1 MRLTGLPLIILTAL
15 LAALTIT
22 GTALLWSRFGRWRLL
37 SRSAGIVLAQAL
49 VVLTAGLIVNRA
61 DGFYPS
67 WQALGGDTGT
77 ASETAPPPAGRLDAT
92 LGRNSALPWR
102 PVDLA
107 SWRLAGTPTVV
118 LPPGYRDR
126 PSVTY
131 PVVLVLAG
139 GAAEVVAAVRA
150 AERAD
155 GVVTVV
161 ARPTAATTAAALGR
175 LGADLDR
182 DVRVTHRG
190 WGLVATTRGALLAA
204 GLSSGAPDRYAG
216 EALIGPALPAG
227 LHPPAALALAVVR
240 PGAAV
245 PSTPPRSSVPPL
257 STRRPVPPLSTRRP
271 VPTLSTRRPVPPL
284 STRRPVPPLASRHP
298 VAPSSPTRP
307 PAAPPAAGR
316 VVTLT
321 CPRGSV
327 WAVAARWAAAQTS
340 LPLKPA
346 VLLPVGVK

>member
-1 MRLTGLPLIILTAL
+1 VRLTGLPLIILTAL
-15 LAALTIT
+15 LAALAIT
-22 GTALLWSRFGRWRLL
+22 GTVLLWSRFGRWRLL
-37 SRSAGIVLAQAL
+37 SRSAGIVLAQTL
-49 VVLTAGLIVNRA
+49 VVLTAGLVVNRA

-77 ASETAPPPAGRLDAT
+77 ASETAPPPAGRLDGT
-92 LGRNSALPWR
+92 LGRTSALPWR
-102 PVDLA
+102 PAGLA

-139 GAAEVVAAVRA
+139 GPSEVTAAVRA
-150 AERAD
+150 AERAG

-161 ARPTAATTAAALGR
+161 ATPTAATTATALGR

-190 WGLVATTRGALLAA
+190 WGLVTTTRGALLAA

-245 PSTPPRSSVPPL
+245 PSAPLRSGRSPVPHS
-257 STRRPVPPLSTRRP
+257 STRHPVPPLVTGR
-271 VPTLSTRRPVPPL
+271 
-284 STRRPVPPLASRHP
+284 P
-298 VAPSSPTRP
+298 VAPSLSTPP
-307 PAAPPAAGR
+307 PAAPPAPGR

-327 WAVAARWAAAQTS
+327 WAVAARWAADQTS
-340 LPLKPA
+340 LPLEPA
-346 VLLPVGVK
+346 VLLPVGIK